1 MSASCRRSILPTPL
15 WYATLF
21 FFLSRGE
28 LCKARKEYASY
39 GREKPIRK
47 NKNAG
52 RSRKGNGTSRAG
64 EWDRPVPLR
73 AVKCYFLNGRPTAA
87 LSLPSL
93 AYRLAQGEPMN
104 RPLGCSLNGSPHHTT
119 DNPLLGEDVD
129 DEDRSHGHQIGR
141 EGHRIVRRELALEHV
156 LCERNRLIALISQR
170 DQRQQEV
177 VPSPQCGQNRKMIVQ
192 KIRQVEAPSIRAAS
206 SNEIGIERIKP
217 IAINRLVP
225 MPRIVYRIIKPS

>member
-1 MSASCRRSILPTPL
+1 MLDVCWIFVRSFVTDSARFQLMSASCRRSILPTPL

-104 RPLGCSLNGSPHHTT
+104 SLCGLFTSRLPSSLHRRPTF
-119 DNPLLGEDVD
+119 
-129 DEDRSHGHQIGR
+129 GR
-141 EGHRIVRRELALEHV
+141 RCRR
-156 LCERNRLIALISQR
+156 
-170 DQRQQEV
+170 
-177 VPSPQCGQNRKMIVQ
+177 
-192 KIRQVEAPSIRAAS
+192 
-206 SNEIGIERIKP
+206 
-217 IAINRLVP
+217 
-225 MPRIVYRIIKPS
+225 